1 MAISIVYRSD
11 LHVIRLVA
19 NTDGYPK
26 QFPLLKTL
34 HHMVYGT
41 FNGKGFLVLLL
52 FLAVSP
58 WSNGPCLGYIGI
70 VLGWGEICKTMQWQM
85 QFGNGVS
92 IHSIFLFAIIY
103 LCI

>member
-1 MAISIVYRSD
+1 VS
-11 LHVIRLVA
+11 

-41 FNGKGFLVLLL
+41 FNGKGFLVLFL

-58 WSNGPCLGYIGI
+58 WSMVGIYWDCFGMGLDMQNGKC
-70 VLGWGEICKTMQWQM
+70 
-85 QFGNGVS
+85 NGVS
-92 IHSIFLFAIIY
+92 IHSIFLFAVIY